1 MQLSLSSCCLFSGS
15 LESIS
20 LWPRNQGRDPE
31 RRLGCSALTKPP
43 ALGHLPASWLHGIC
57 PGPIHVKSTQGLGWG
72 SLCTPTPAPASVVVR
87 PARYGNLTLPTCSWH
102 GLGVSGSAGHFPA
115 CSCPPKSPRAELPAW
130 GRTLCFTGQALSPSL
145 HWPSLSV
152 GPAAA
157 GEWIWSFASPWWAWE
172 HLLLPRASGLLGSQ
186 PGWGSG
192 YLCTFQNIFLGL
204 LAMCGQG
211 LQMERGTEMMDDC
224 GGQSLCTCRP
234 IALLGVG
241 QHLVSP
247 RQSEGCGTLGTAV
260 VWVGRPW
267 GEVSACSGASPA
279 RLASCPVHWRCGEPG

>member
-15 LESIS
+15 LENIS
-20 LWPRNQGRDPE
+20 LWPRNQGRNPE
-31 RRLGCSALTKPP
+31 KRLGCSPLTKSP

-57 PGPIHVKSTQGLGWG
+57 PGPIHVKSGCRTLQGLGWG

-87 PARYGNLTLPTCSWH
+87 PARLGNFDPSHLFMAWTGRCLGVLDTSQHIPAHQKVPEQGCWH
-102 GLGVSGSAGHFPA
+102 GVG
-115 CSCPPKSPRAELPAW
+115 
-130 GRTLCFTGQALSPSL
+130 LCFTGQALSPSL
-145 HWPSLSV
+145 CWPGLSV

-157 GEWIWSFASPWWAWE
+157 GEWTWSFASPWWAWE
-172 HLLLPRASGLLGSQ
+172 HLLLPRASGLLGFQ

-224 GGQSLCTCRP
+224 RGQTLCTCRP
-234 IALLGVG
+234 IAVLGVG
-241 QHLVSP
+241 
-247 RQSEGCGTLGTAV
+247 
-260 VWVGRPW
+260 
-267 GEVSACSGASPA
+267 
-279 RLASCPVHWRCGEPG
+279 